1 MSDSPMRMNVSIED
15 NNVDSLGGT
24 MPSHSL
30 LLNFQADL
38 VLSDQWGLSGTHYA
52 KTLNIWLRKMDENIG
67 IIRLFI

>member
-1 MSDSPMRMNVSIED
+1 
-15 NNVDSLGGT
+15 

-38 VLSDQWGLSGTHYA
+38 VLSDQWALSGTHYA

-67 IIRLFI
+67 IIRLFILSF